1 MKIRFIINPISGTGK
16 QKNIA
21 EIVKKYFNFENY
33 DFAYTNKKGHASVLC
48 KSAINENVNII
59 VAVEVMDS

>member
-16 QKNIA
+16 QKNIV

-33 DFAYTNKKGHASVLC
+33 DFAYTNKKGHASELC
-48 KSAINENVNII
+48 KSAIAHTSSV
-59 VAVEVMDS
+59 V